1 MIFTVTSFEFVA
13 LRIVIVLL
21 KERGEFR
28 VEVGRICYHRTMSV
42 LGCWILFRYSLNIR
56 LLYVAIQ
63 SIDYLDINAKYHY

>member
-28 VEVGRICYHRTMSV
+28 VEVGRICYHRAMSV
-42 LGCWILFRYSLNIR
+42 LGCWILFRSLLNICDR
-56 LLYVAIQ
+56 CLANHSVE
-63 SIDYLDINAKYHY
+63 YLDINAKYHY